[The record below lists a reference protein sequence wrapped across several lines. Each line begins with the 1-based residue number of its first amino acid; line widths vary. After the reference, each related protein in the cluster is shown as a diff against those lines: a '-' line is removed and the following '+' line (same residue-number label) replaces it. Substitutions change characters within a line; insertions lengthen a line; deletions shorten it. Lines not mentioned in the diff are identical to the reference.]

1 MLKFTPLALCL
12 LLLADPAA
20 AQATAPTAAP
30 ATAPAATQST
40 ATLPYGTVIPYE
52 AAKKAMAAAEA
63 EAIKNKW
70 PVVIAIIDSGGNMVM
85 LHKFDDTQ
93 ISAISSSEGK
103 ARTALAY
110 KRASKDLEDAIAAG
124 GAGLRLVGLQ
134 GVTALEGGLPI
145 VIDGKIAG
153 AIGVSGVLSAYNTQV
168 AKAGAEAASKP

>member
-1 MLKFTPLALCL
+1 MLKFIPLAFCL

-20 AQATAPTAAP
+20 AQATAPAASP
-30 ATAPAATQST
+30 AVQST
-40 ATLPYGTVIPYE
+40 ATLPYGPVIPYE

-63 EAIKNKW
+63 EAMKNKW

-153 AIGVSGVLSAYNTQV
+153 AIGVSGVLSSFNTQV
-168 AKAGAEAASKP
+168 AKAGAEAAGKKE